1 MMEGLRGR
9 VAVVTGG
16 GSGIGFGIARALADA
31 GARLVVADIEG
42 ATAEAA
48 AASFRS
54 AGHPAIARRTDVT
67 NADDLVS
74 LAEATIEAFGAV
86 HVLVN
91 NAGVMTM
98 GPLAEATEA
107 DWSWLFEVNVHGLVR
122 GVRAFLPHLRAN
134 TPAHI
139 VNTVSMAAVAPRLDG
154 GMGIYTAS
162 KAAALGYTEVLRAE
176 LEGDGIGVTA
186 LCPGPVSTRLW
197 EAERNRHPRFGQRKS
212 MNTPARARRQQPD
225 EVGAMVVD
233 AILRDAGYLFTD
245 LDSRERIEERR
256 VRVREALDAL
266 ERGGA

>member
-1 MMEGLRGR
+1 MEDLRGR

-16 GSGIGFGIARALADA
+16 GSGIGFGIAGALAAA
-31 GARLVVADIEG
+31 GARLIVADIEG
-42 ATAEAA
+42 AAAEAA

-67 NADDLVS
+67 NADDLDS

-98 GPLAEATEA
+98 GPLAEASEA
-107 DWSWLFEVNVHGLVR
+107 DWSWLFDVNVHGVVR

-134 TPAHI
+134 APAHI

-162 KAAALGYTEVLRAE
+162 KAAVLGYSEVLRAE
-176 LEGDGIGVTA
+176 LEGDRG
-186 LCPGPVSTRLW
+186 R
-197 EAERNRHPRFGQRKS
+197 RHGAVPRSGQHAPLGGGTEPPPPLR
-212 MNTPARARRQQPD
+212 PAQVDEHARARPQAAARR
-225 EVGAMVVD
+225 GRRHGRR
-233 AILRDAGYLFTD
+233 RDPA
-245 LDSRERIEERR
+245 
-256 VRVREALDAL
+256 
-266 ERGGA
+266 

>member
-1 MMEGLRGR
+1 MQDLRGR

-16 GSGIGFGIARALADA
+16 ASGIGFGIARALTAA

-42 ATAEAA
+42 AAAQAA
-48 AASFRS
+48 AAALRS

-67 NADDLVS
+67 NAADLAR

-107 DWSWLFEVNVHGLVR
+107 DWSWLFDVNVHGVVR

-139 VNTVSMAAVAPRLDG
+139 VNTVSMAPVAPRLDG

-162 KAAALGYTEVLRAE
+162 KAAVLGYSEVLRAE
-176 LEGDGIGVTA
+176 LEGDAIGVTA
-186 LCPGPVSTRLW
+186 LCPGPVDTRLY
-197 EAERNRHPRFGQRKS
+197 EAERNRHTRFGERKS
-212 MNTPARARRQQPD
+212 MHTPARDHRQQPD
-225 EVGAMVVD
+225 EVGRMVVD
-233 AILRDAGYLFTD
+233 AILRNAGYLFTD
-245 LDSRERIEERR
+245 LDSRDRIDERAA
-256 VRVREALDAL
+256 RVREALDDL
-266 ERGGA
+266 EQDGT